1 MENITV
7 FSRITSLKLRPGSRG
22 EFLAAVNRSASA
34 SVREEPGCLR
44 FDVCADRVDPHRFF
58 LYQVYIDE
66 EAAEAHRF
74 TEHFLAWRCAVER
87 YVEPG
92 TQVHYST
99 DVVVNAK

>member
-1 MENITV
+1 MTV

-22 EFLAAVNRSASA
+22 EFLDVVGRSATA

-74 TEHFLAWRCAVER
+74 TDHFLAWRCAADR
-87 YVEPG
+87 FVEPG

-99 DVVVNAK
+99 DVVINAK

>member
-1 MENITV
+1 M
-7 FSRITSLKLRPGSRG
+7 FSRIISLKLRPGSRE
-22 EFLAAVNRSASA
+22 EFLAAVSRSATA

-58 LYQVYIDE
+58 LYQVYVDD

-74 TEHFLAWRCAVER
+74 TEHFLAWRCAADR

-99 DVVVNAK
+99 DVLVNAK

>member
-1 MENITV
+1 M
-7 FSRITSLKLRPGSRG
+7 FSRIVSLKIRPGSRS
-22 EFLAAVNRSASA
+22 EFLAAVGRSAAA

-58 LYQVYIDE
+58 LYQVYVDD

-74 TEHFLAWRCAVER
+74 TDHFIAWRSAADR

-99 DVVVNAK
+99 DVLVNAN